1 VEVCDVVVVLW
12 VVVELSG
19 ALDWG
24 GRLDGEL
31 APGVDDCGMLGDVC
45 ATAQTAESIRIA
57 VIKKVFFIYVLLD
70 FSAVF

>member
-1 VEVCDVVVVLW
+1 MVE
-12 VVVELSG
+12 
-19 ALDWG
+19 
-24 GRLDGEL
+24 DGEL
-31 APGVDDCGMLGDVC
+31 APGVDGCGVLGEVC